1 MRICELKQKEVI
13 NCCDCKM
20 IGSVEDLEFDICTGC
35 IEACLCPGLQNSVI
49 LYVAILNI

>member
-35 IEACLCPGLQNSVI
+35 IEALIQNSVI

>member
-20 IGSVEDLEFDICTGC
+20 IGSVEDLEFDICTG
-35 IEACLCPGLQNSVI
+35 EQEERHGTNV
-49 LYVAILNI
+49 